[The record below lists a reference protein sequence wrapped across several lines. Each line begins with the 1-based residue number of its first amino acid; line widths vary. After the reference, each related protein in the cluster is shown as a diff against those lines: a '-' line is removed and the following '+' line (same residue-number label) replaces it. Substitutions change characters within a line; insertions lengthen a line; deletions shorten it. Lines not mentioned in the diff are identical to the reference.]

1 MCLQEMCKDPTQQ
14 FNLVRCVGLLTEQEA
29 RRDPLVEGT
38 LVQLDIRFRKG
49 EVNQSG
55 KHGREIKPC
64 FGYMQQV
71 RKMVYRGTQEL
82 GEVDRERVGMLEKA
96 AQKSNRGVHLRH
108 IVFYTVKTKLN
119 LASPDKVLTLDKPI
133 YMKVLSRIKP
143 DLRKFEALLSLPQ
156 SKLHNSLISPSNE
169 TFQLGMGS
177 EFLHAMVI
185 DVAQLTSLNKVQKR
199 SMVSM
204 ARACLSEPSNPK
216 VCLMQGP
223 PGTGKSSTITGLVLQ
238 ILYSRM
244 EGGQRHTMPRILI
257 VAPSNV
263 AVDELAVKLM
273 ATRSSL
279 PESIRFRLIR
289 LGIEKAMKEEV
300 KKYTFDA
307 NVERIIKMDTRQM
320 KAAETL
326 EQDQKMKQMVAN
338 QIFEEKIAAESAGN
352 SDLATKLHR
361 DWKEKMKQIN
371 KIKDELKKPIDSKAQ
386 RDLRKSAE
394 DRTMAGADVILS
406 TLSSS
411 LSREID
417 QYFVQ
422 GVGTGRSAGA
432 MRPITVCIMDEA
444 SQCVEPEALIPLK
457 LGFNKLVMVGDH
469 KQLPATV
476 TSMKAKNLD
485 YQQSLFGRLFS
496 FLTGG
501 GSIQVKTT
509 SSAGNTPPTVASRC
523 PVLRLDMQY
532 RMHKEIADWPAR
544 LDKP

>member
-1 MCLQEMCKDPTQQ
+1 M
-14 FNLVRCVGLLTEQEA
+14 
-29 RRDPLVEGT
+29 
-38 LVQLDIRFRKG
+38 
-49 EVNQSG
+49 
-55 KHGREIKPC
+55 
-64 FGYMQQV
+64 
-71 RKMVYRGTQEL
+71 
-82 GEVDRERVGMLEKA
+82 
-96 AQKSNRGVHLRH
+96 
-108 IVFYTVKTKLN
+108 
-119 LASPDKVLTLDKPI
+119 
-133 YMKVLSRIKP
+133 
-143 DLRKFEALLSLPQ
+143 
-156 SKLHNSLISPSNE
+156 
-169 TFQLGMGS
+169 
-177 EFLHAMVI
+177 
-185 DVAQLTSLNKVQKR
+185 AQLTSLNKVQKR

-326 EQDQKMKQMVAN
+326 EQDQKTKQMVAN

>member
-1 MCLQEMCKDPTQQ
+1 M
-14 FNLVRCVGLLTEQEA
+14 
-29 RRDPLVEGT
+29 
-38 LVQLDIRFRKG
+38 
-49 EVNQSG
+49 
-55 KHGREIKPC
+55 
-64 FGYMQQV
+64 
-71 RKMVYRGTQEL
+71 
-82 GEVDRERVGMLEKA
+82 
-96 AQKSNRGVHLRH
+96 
-108 IVFYTVKTKLN
+108 
-119 LASPDKVLTLDKPI
+119 
-133 YMKVLSRIKP
+133 
-143 DLRKFEALLSLPQ
+143 
-156 SKLHNSLISPSNE
+156 
-169 TFQLGMGS
+169 
-177 EFLHAMVI
+177 
-185 DVAQLTSLNKVQKR
+185 
-199 SMVSM
+199 
-204 ARACLSEPSNPK
+204 
-216 VCLMQGP
+216 
-223 PGTGKSSTITGLVLQ
+223 
-238 ILYSRM
+238 
-244 EGGQRHTMPRILI
+244 
-257 VAPSNV
+257 
-263 AVDELAVKLM
+263 DELAVKLM

-338 QIFEEKIAAESAGN
+338 QIFEEKIAVESAGN

-469 KQLPATV
+469 EQLPATV